1 MQSLISNHTR
11 NLLGLKP
18 IATSWKTLEKAGFSY
33 YHEHNILQKVIY
45 NEGKKGDKVYTEL
58 DTDIKLDDALDII
71 SSRGK
76 GKPLNLRNIEKEKC
90 KAPSLSINLTQKMVL
105 VNCGVK
111 WLPELSFAAVETLD
125 ADVQAQIQSLY
136 GEKQWKAKVD
146 QLLKNPK
153 IRQSYKDGD
162 VICIRLDAGK
172 YVYALLI
179 GSFMKLR
186 KKDFWP
192 LRQMGHFFA
201 SLMCVPIILRKF
213 NFVTDRNDLGLE
225 EILKYEL
232 LNPEII
238 MDDLLLRGHF
248 KIVARKKLVREDILF
263 PMHYSCYGKHSS
275 NGQATA
281 FGMGVFD
288 KENRDNVKAWLKSRL
303 PHYKEI
309 NIVFNWGFGAVEMN
323 ANHFVDHIESD
334 DNFEDRNGLGGI
346 IAGLDSNGKLIDA
359 YNIFSKEKLQSI
371 FKTMKIDCEPDFDA
385 FNQKYGGLTRQ
396 EYLNNI

>member
-1 MQSLISNHTR
+1 MQNLILNDTR
-11 NLLGLKP
+11 TLLGLKP
-18 IATSWKTLEKAGFSY
+18 IATSWQTLQKAGFSY

-45 NEGKKGDKVYTEL
+45 TDEKKGIKVYTEL
-58 DTDIKLDDALDII
+58 DTDIKLDNALDII

-76 GKPLNLRNIEKEKC
+76 GKPLNLRNIEKEKS
-90 KAPSLSINLTQKMVL
+90 KASSLSINLNQKTLL

-111 WLPELSFAAVETLD
+111 WLPELSFSAVETLD
-125 ADVQAQIQSLY
+125 ADVQAQIESLY
-136 GEKQWKAKVD
+136 GEKQWKAKVE

-192 LRQMGHFFA
+192 SRQTGHFFS
-201 SLMCVPIILRKF
+201 SLMCVPIVLRKF
-213 NFVTDRNDLGLE
+213 NFVTNKNDLGLDD
-225 EILKYEL
+225 ILKHEL

-238 MDDLLLRGHF
+238 MDDLLLRGSF
-248 KIVARKKLVREDILF
+248 KIVAHKKLVEDDILF
-263 PMHYSCYGKHSS
+263 PMHYSCYGKHSGS
-275 NGQATA
+275 GQATA

-288 KENRDNVKAWLKSRL
+288 KENRKNVKAWLKSRL

-309 NIVFNWGFGAVEMN
+309 TIVFNWGFGAVELD
-323 ANHFVDHIESD
+323 ANHFVNNAESD
-334 DNFEDRNGLGGI
+334 DNFEDRNGLGGMVD
-346 IAGLDSNGKLIDA
+346 GLDGKGKLINA
-359 YNIFSKEKLQSI
+359 YNTFSKEKLQRI
-371 FKTMKIDCEPDFDA
+371 FKTMGIDCEPDFDA
-385 FNQKYGGLTRQ
+385 FNKKYGGLTRQ